1 MPALADVCD
10 ATGRASRADAVLTM
24 VQSRLIP
31 LLPDGSVQD
40 TGRATWSLTSVPYPG
55 GSGVLRY
62 DARGSAGPESE
73 RELDTCLAVM
83 STSDAP
89 WTVKVWDHL
98 GGDVLRSQ
106 LEGRGFLVQSSR
118 PVVWLDL
125 SGPVLAPLGPP
136 GTEVREVGSAQD
148 LRDWATV
155 HGRALD
161 VPPAARA
168 VLTAAPRTPSSLSL
182 LALVDGR
189 PCGVLSLASA
199 DGVAVLYHLGVLP
212 GARRRGLGRL
222 LVETAIARARARGM
236 RACVAVPSS
245 AASHLA
251 ASLGAVEVAR
261 VTDMVPGPARAS

>member
-1 MPALADVCD
+1 M
-10 ATGRASRADAVLTM
+10 
-24 VQSRLIP
+24 
-31 LLPDGSVQD
+31 
-40 TGRATWSLTSVPYPG
+40 PYPG
-55 GSGVLRY
+55 ASGVLRY
-62 DARGSAGPESE
+62 DARGFAGPDSE

-89 WTVKVWDHL
+89 WTVRVWDHL

-125 SGPVLAPLGPP
+125 SGPVLAPVGPA
-136 GTEVREVGSAQD
+136 GAQVREVGSARD
-148 LRDWATV
+148 LRDWAAV
-155 HGRALD
+155 HGRALE

-168 VLTAAPRTPSSLSL
+168 VLAAAPRTPSSFSL
-182 LALVDGR
+182 LAVVGGR

-212 GARRRGLGRL
+212 GARRQGVGRL
-222 LVETAIARARARGM
+222 LVETGIARARARGM
-236 RACVAVPSS
+236 RACVAVPSL

-261 VTDMVPGPARAS
+261 VTDMVPGPARAC

>member
-1 MPALADVCD
+1 
-10 ATGRASRADAVLTM
+10 M

-40 TGRATWSLTSVPYPG
+40 AGRATWSLTSVPYPG

-62 DARGSAGPESE
+62 DARGFAGPESE

-98 GGDVLRSQ
+98 GGDVLRSAAGGAR
-106 LEGRGFLVQSSR
+106 LPR
-118 PVVWLDL
+118 PVEPP
-125 SGPVLAPLGPP
+125 GGLAGPLGPGP
-136 GTEVREVGSAQD
+136 RAARPPDAQVREVGSAQD
-148 LRDWATV
+148 LRDWAAV

-168 VLTAAPRTPSSLSL
+168 VLTAAPRTPSSVSL
-182 LALVDGR
+182 LAVVGGR

-212 GARRRGLGRL
+212 GARRQGLGPAAGRDRDRPCPRPGHARL
-222 LVETAIARARARGM
+222 RRRPLVGSM
-236 RACVAVPSS
+236 P
-245 AASHLA
+245 HLA